1 MLFLVV
7 LSTHLQRLAVH
18 VMSAQLSGRSRSSA
32 YKRTCSAGAG
42 RPCAPRLQ
50 QRAPCP
56 APPAAAP
63 EAQGISK
70 AGWGACTQPL
80 DHSLLLLVAAHCS
93 S

>member
-1 MLFLVV
+1 MLSLVV

-18 VMSAQLSGRSRSSA
+18 VVSAQLSGRLRSSA
-32 YKRTCSAGAG
+32 CKRTCSAGAG
-42 RPCAPRLQ
+42 RPCAPQLQ

-63 EAQGISK
+63 EAQGISTRLE
-70 AGWGACTQPL
+70 ACTQPL
-80 DHSLLLLVAAHCS
+80 DHSLLLLIAAHCS